1 MDAEQSA
8 MTNPL
13 LNEAQQNAPIE
24 EQPMLQETSQTP
36 KQTATQQTQTSEP
49 EMLPISP
56 SVYRKSSA
64 SINLIVGEEENQ
76 GVATNFGTIIN
87 VCNNIFGVGLLT
99 LPYAFSKF
107 SLIPGYVLIFLMC
120 ALSIY
125 TFVLLARVCSMTNQY
140 NYRDMATALYGK
152 AMGYIVQGIML
163 CYTFGSCIAHAAV
176 VGDNFIECFKLFF
189 PDIEL
194 LQNRAFIVPIMAV
207 VFIFPISMCK
217 TLQGLRFTSV
227 LAVSGVIVCT
237 IAAVIEEC
245 LYGKVNETVSYAS
258 FSTDTFLA
266 MPVMCVAFAS
276 HYNAPRYY
284 MELKNRSIPRFF
296 GLLCASFGIVLF
308 TYYLIGT
315 SGYLQFG
322 SATVG
327 NILNNYDTK
336 SIYAT
341 IARLCMGIN
350 MVFSYP
356 MAYFS
361 LRTSVHCL
369 FFPHIDMENFWYRL
383 VNSIVLVG
391 TTVAL
396 SIVVPSISTIVG
408 FNGALFGGIII
419 FFFPGLLFLTAKNKQ
434 DGNAPIYKSVDKM
447 LSILCMI
454 IGVCVCVGG
463 TYLKVIDL
471 MKN

>member
-1 MDAEQSA
+1 
-8 MTNPL
+8 
-13 LNEAQQNAPIE
+13 
-24 EQPMLQETSQTP
+24 
-36 KQTATQQTQTSEP
+36 
-49 EMLPISP
+49 
-56 SVYRKSSA
+56 
-64 SINLIVGEEENQ
+64 
-76 GVATNFGTIIN
+76 
-87 VCNNIFGVGLLT
+87 
-99 LPYAFSKF
+99 
-107 SLIPGYVLIFLMC
+107 MC

-217 TLQGLRFTSV
+217 SMFPVLLHHALALQGLRFTSV

-284 MELKNRSIPRFF
+284 M
-296 GLLCASFGIVLF
+296 V
-308 TYYLIGT
+308 
-315 SGYLQFG
+315 
-322 SATVG
+322 
-327 NILNNYDTK
+327 
-336 SIYAT
+336 
-341 IARLCMGIN
+341 
-350 MVFSYP
+350 
-356 MAYFS
+356 
-361 LRTSVHCL
+361 
-369 FFPHIDMENFWYRL
+369 
-383 VNSIVLVG
+383 
-391 TTVAL
+391 
-396 SIVVPSISTIVG
+396 
-408 FNGALFGGIII
+408 
-419 FFFPGLLFLTAKNKQ
+419 
-434 DGNAPIYKSVDKM
+434 
-447 LSILCMI
+447 
-454 IGVCVCVGG
+454 
-463 TYLKVIDL
+463 
-471 MKN
+471 